1 MFVYGMKKYI
11 LLIII
16 LFFVASTTDSY
27 SQCSDAGL
35 CFIGGKSNQAKSQF
49 GTSYTYGK
57 SDKSTGLS
65 FNSIKLISDVIIN
78 SDVRLALDVPY
89 STQSGNLGNVKGL
102 GDVSFLVSYPL
113 FDEKDSKLA
122 LQGGMKL
129 ATADV
134 NSGNLPQAYQ
144 SGLGTN
150 DILLGLSYAVDKFNF
165 SAAYQISRG
174 RSKNSIDRLKLGD
187 DFMLRGGYAD
197 SFGDFRFSGELIA
210 LKRLHKSSIAD
221 PLNLSRFI
229 DVSGSNQFQ
238 IDLMEKVGYS
248 IISDFNIET
257 VFAIP
262 FLKRKINIDGL
273 TRAFTISISSF
284 YSFSI

>member
-1 MFVYGMKKYI
+1 MKKYI

-27 SQCSDAGL
+27 SQCSDAGI

-49 GTSYTYGK
+49 GISYTYGK
-57 SDKSTGLS
+57 SDEASGLS
-65 FNSIKLISDVIIN
+65 FNSLKLIGDVIIYD
-78 SDVRLALDVPY
+78 DVRLAFDLPY

-102 GDVSFLVSYPL
+102 GDISFLIKYFL
-113 FDEKDSKLA
+113 INENDSKFA
-122 LQGGMKL
+122 VQGGVKL
-129 ATADV
+129 ATANI

-150 DILLGLSYAVDKFNF
+150 DILLGLSYAVEKFNF

-174 RSKNSIDRLKLGD
+174 RNKNSIDRLKRGD
-187 DFMLRGGYAD
+187 DLMLRGGYAD
-197 SFGDFRFSGELIA
+197 TFGDFRFSGELIA
-210 LKRLHKSSIAD
+210 LKRLHKSSIVD
-221 PLNLSRFI
+221 PLNLSHFV
-229 DVSGSNQFQ
+229 DVPGSDQFQ
-238 IDLMEKVGYS
+238 IDLMAKVGYL